1 MSLGRLRRNT
11 CLITGVRFNSK
22 FVNQMRQHK
31 LSDVIFMVITITL
44 LIVLDVLVISNLI
57 YCCITRQYNIDEII
71 FWAIVIPIVFGAF
84 NFFCITMIK
93 DINNK

>member
-1 MSLGRLRRNT
+1 M
-11 CLITGVRFNSK
+11 K
-22 FVNQMRQHK
+22 QHK
-31 LSDVIFMVITITL
+31 LSDAMFVVITITL
-44 LIVLDVLVISNLI
+44 LIVLDVLTISNFI

-93 DINNK
+93 DINN

>member
-1 MSLGRLRRNT
+1 M
-11 CLITGVRFNSK
+11 K
-22 FVNQMRQHK
+22 KHK

-44 LIVLDVLVISNLI
+44 LIVLDVLVISNFI

-93 DINNK
+93 DILNK